1 MKITTLPIAALALVL
16 LPLWSTRADG
26 QKQAPADAVIGT
38 WRLDVSKSKFTP
50 GPGPKSETRVYRDT
64 GNGIAAV
71 ITRTHG
77 DGRVE
82 TIEYGANQDS
92 VNHVIGTP
100 DYDSVTLK
108 RIDAYTSEATLSH
121 AGKTFGTARR
131 VIADD
136 GRTMTITFRQDGDRP
151 ITNVSVY
158 VKQ

>member
-1 MKITTLPIAALALVL
+1 MKIKALPIAALALVL
-16 LPLWSTRADG
+16 VPQWSTRADG
-26 QKQAPADAVIGT
+26 QKEAPADPIIGA

-64 GNGIAAV
+64 GKGIAAV
-71 ITRTHG
+71 ITRTHR
-77 DGRVE
+77 DGRIE

-108 RIDAYTSEATLSH
+108 RVDAYTSEATLSH
-121 AGKTFGTARR
+121 AGKLFGTARR
-131 VIADD
+131 VIAED
-136 GRTMTITFRQDGDRP
+136 GRTMTITFKQDGDRP

-158 VKQ
+158 VKE